1 MTASVIVLA
10 LILHFIADFLLQSR
24 EMGKNKSSQ
33 FPVLLHHIG
42 IQFAVMAVG
51 LMILL
56 DPLTAIA
63 VSAANAVI
71 HGVIDWHIWRGYKLY
86 VYKKLYKQVT
96 SDPRSTVWY
105 TMHPDKQEAGYQ
117 VLVAEKAAAFKY
129 WEDHW
134 FYATIGFDQLLH
146 AVTIILA
153 LRYIA

>member
-24 EMGKNKSSQ
+24 DMGKNKSQIFS
-33 FPVLLHHIG
+33 VLLQHIG

-51 LMILL
+51 LMLLL

-63 VSAANAVI
+63 VSALNAVV
-71 HGVIDWHIWRGYKLY
+71 HGVIDWNIWRGYKAFAFLRLR
-86 VYKKLYKQVT
+86 K
-96 SDPRSTVWY
+96 
-105 TMHPDKQEAGYQ
+105 EAA
-117 VLVAEKAAAFKY
+117 VLATGEPNWNIPYEERFSKHFASLSKNFQY

-153 LRYIA
+153 LKVLT